1 MGACH
6 RDRRALLQDFRERLM
21 SRLRVFVSRVWGL
34 IRARQL
40 DRDLQQ
46 QIATHLDEA
55 ADEYVRQGLSPEDAR
70 RAALRSFGDVGRA
83 QEAWRDAR
91 SFLSLDYLQ
100 RDVRHAMR
108 ALRRSAGF
116 SLVVLIVLAIGT
128 GALTSVFG
136 LLNNVV
142 LQPLPFAESDRL
154 VVIRHSAPG
163 LGIEDAGL
171 SNGLYLHYSE
181 HVQSLESLAVYRERV
196 VLNLR
201 LPEEGTQRVLVTLAS
216 AALFKVL
223 RTKPAVGRLFT
234 EEDGRPGFMNTK
246 WRIPVLLSHPFWIS
260 RFGGDP
266 NVIGRILTVNDSP
279 REVVGVLPEGFTFPR
294 ADTQMWMLVEPPK
307 TSGNVARNFS
317 WDAVAR
323 MRPGVTAASA
333 QVELAH
339 VLRGIEGVDPDVAKA
354 QLAPVV
360 TPLKSAVV
368 GDVAHVIWLLF
379 GGMAFVLLVA
389 CANAGGLFLV
399 RAEHRAHEMAVRR
412 SLGAHGP
419 HLARLFFIEAL
430 MLTSAAV
437 AIGLLSANGIL
448 SAVIALAPF
457 ELPRTAE
464 IKLDG
469 IAVLFAATVAVLIA
483 AFYGVLAVH
492 RQGQSL
498 TGGSLG
504 GGRRATGRRGCF
516 WGPDA
521 LIVLQV
527 ALALTLM
534 AGSALMVKT
543 YRNLSQRELGFSS
556 SDVLTV
562 EIGLPSRKAGQHVRI
577 YNDVVERVR
586 RLPQVDNAS
595 AASFVPLTASE
606 DVFPVEAGA
615 TPVPFKFFVPGYFQT
630 MRTPIL
636 EGERFAS
643 VEHVLGPSPVLVS
656 AALARRLYPGE
667 SAVGKTVRRLND
679 DGSIVDMFRGPPPPF
694 TIAGVVA
701 DVREMTLRGSPTE
714 IVYMPVIDPP
724 VEQSIVPTTMRLV
737 VQAHVPLLSLA
748 TAVREA
754 VASVDPD
761 LSVGR
766 IQTMDSIVGAA
777 RAREA
782 FVGLLLLLAAVV
794 SLFLGAIGIYGSVA
808 QVVQRRTREIGIR
821 LALGSS
827 RAEVV
832 RMVTAGS
839 VRAVLVGSAL
849 GLVVSLPTA
858 RLLGSLLFG
867 VDAHDP
873 MVFLAVTGSLVS
885 AAGAAALLAAR
896 HAARV
901 APLVALRSD

>member
-1 MGACH
+1 MA
-6 RDRRALLQDFRERLM
+6 
-21 SRLRVFVSRVWGL
+21 RLRIFLSRIWGL
-34 IRARQL
+34 IRADHL

-46 QIATHLDEA
+46 QIASHLDEA
-55 ADEYVRQGLSPEDAR
+55 ADEYVRQGLSLEDAR
-70 RAALRSFGDVGRA
+70 RAALRSFGNVGRA

-91 SFLSLDYLQ
+91 SFLSLDHLR
-100 RDVRHAMR
+100 RDVLHAVR
-108 ALRRSAGF
+108 SLRRSPGF
-116 SLVVLIVLAIGT
+116 SLVVLIVLAVGT
-128 GALTSVFG
+128 GAVTSVFA

-142 LQPLPFAESDRL
+142 LRPLPFAESDRL

-163 LGIEDAGL
+163 LGLENAGL

-181 HVQSLESLAVYRERV
+181 QVQSLESLAVYRERV

-201 LPEEGTQRVLVTLAS
+201 LPEEGTQRVLVTYAS

-223 RTKPAVGRLFT
+223 RTRPAVGRLFT

-246 WRIPVLLSHPFWIS
+246 WRIPVLLSHAFWIS

-266 NVIGRILTVNDSP
+266 NVIGRILTVNESP
-279 REVVGVLPEGFTFPR
+279 REVVGVLPEGFAFPR
-294 ADTQMWMLVEPPK
+294 ADTQMWMLLEPPK
-307 TSGNVARNFS
+307 TSGNVVRNFS

-339 VLRGIEGVDPDVAKA
+339 VLRGIEGVDPDVANA

-360 TPLKSAVV
+360 TLLKSAVV

-379 GGMAFVLLVA
+379 GGMAFLLLVA

-399 RAEHRAHEMAVRR
+399 RAEHRAHETAVRR
-412 SLGAHGP
+412 ALGAHGP
-419 HLARLFFIEAL
+419 HLARLFVIEAL
-430 MLTSAAV
+430 LLTSAAA
-437 AIGLLSANGIL
+437 AIGLLLANGIL
-448 SAVIALAPF
+448 SAVIALAPL
-457 ELPRTAE
+457 ELPRSTE

-469 IAVLFAATVAVLIA
+469 MAVLFSATVSGLMA
-483 AFYGVLAVH
+483 AFYGVLSIR

-498 TGGSLG
+498 IVGLLGSG
-504 GGRRATGRRGCF
+504 QRATRARGGF

-534 AGSALMVKT
+534 AGSALMLKT

-556 SDVLTV
+556 GDVLTV
-562 EIGLPSRKAGQHVRI
+562 EIGLPSRKASQHVRI
-577 YNDVVERVR
+577 YHDVVERVR
-586 RLPQVDNAS
+586 RLPQVDGAS

-606 DVFPVEAGA
+606 HLFPVEAGA
-615 TPVPFKFFVPGYFQT
+615 TPVPFKFFLPGYFQT
-630 MRTPIL
+630 MGTPIL

-643 VEHVLGPSPVLVS
+643 SEHVRGPHPVLVS
-656 AALARRLYPGE
+656 AALARRLYPGQ

-679 DGSIVDMFRGPPPPF
+679 DGSIVDMFHATMPPF

-714 IVYMPVIDPP
+714 IVYTPVIDPP
-724 VEQSIVPTTMRLV
+724 VEQSIVPTNMRLV
-737 VQAHVPLLSLA
+737 VRARVRLLSLA
-748 TAVREA
+748 TTVREA
-754 VASVDPD
+754 IASVDPD
-761 LSVGR
+761 LSVGQ

-782 FVGLLLLLAAVV
+782 FVGMLLLVAAAV

-808 QVVQRRTREIGIR
+808 QVVLRRTREIGIR
-821 LALGSS
+821 LALGAS
-827 RAEVV
+827 RIEVV
-832 RMVTAGS
+832 RMVTAGA
-839 VRAVLVGSAL
+839 VRAVLVGGAL
-849 GLVVSLPTA
+849 GLAASLPAA
-858 RLLGSLLFG
+858 RMLGPLLFG

-873 MVFLAVTGSLVS
+873 IAFLAVAGVLVS
-885 AAGAAALLAAR
+885 AAGAAALLAAQR
-896 HAARV
+896 AAGV